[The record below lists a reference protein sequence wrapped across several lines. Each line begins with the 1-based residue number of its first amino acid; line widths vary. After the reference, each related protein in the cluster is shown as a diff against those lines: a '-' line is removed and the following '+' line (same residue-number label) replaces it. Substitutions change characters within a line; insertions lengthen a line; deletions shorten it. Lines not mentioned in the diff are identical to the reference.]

1 MDDSFNLNDSTKTSE
16 NANPRK
22 GLMQK
27 ALNALSEN
35 KAPAPQIP
43 EVKVEKKV
51 IILEN
56 GVFMIK
62 DDLETSDVKQDPKLK
77 ALVDSVLH

>member
-1 MDDSFNLNDSTKTSE
+1 MDDSFNMNGSSKTSE
-16 NANPRK
+16 NSSPRK
-22 GLMQK
+22 GLMQR
-27 ALNALSEN
+27 ALSALET
-35 KAPAPQIP
+35 PDPQDS

-62 DDLETSDVKQDPKLK
+62 DDLETSAIKQDPKLK
-77 ALVDSVLH
+77 ELVDSVLR